1 MKKLLLAVLAAVL
14 LISVTA
20 CQDGND
26 RNDST
31 GKGEKQDRIDTVR
44 GKTPNQ

>member
-1 MKKLLLAVLAAVL
+1 MKKLLLAALAAVL
-14 LISVTA
+14 FTSITA

-44 GKTPNQ
+44 GKAPNQ